1 MDAAPLNCATSP
13 VYLAGAVRAGPN
25 CEIVFM
31 PIQKRLL
38 CVALCVGLSF
48 SLQATAA
55 EGLLKPLPNVDTA
68 KLTPADAAAVKAARV
83 EFDSAHGKLVGPP
96 LAQVYANV
104 AAAYARAGL
113 KDAAS
118 IAFYDASQIDPEDG
132 RWMYLRG
139 VIARDLK
146 QNAEARANF
155 EAALKLDDV
164 YLPIRYRLSDTLVDL
179 GDIDGARKV
188 LERTTREHPD
198 QAVAFAMLG
207 QISMRQKRYTEAIE
221 NLQRALKLEPQAT
234 QLYKTLAEAYT
245 GVGNATAAKEAESK
259 AGDVPPRLA
268 DPLVIGLYG
277 GGAPAQQLSGT
288 PLQQAEQLAGSGKI
302 AAARVKLA
310 DYQRDHAD
318 DVDALAFQARLEA
331 SLGDHLI
338 AQAAADQALTL
349 KPDSATALFA
359 RGLVYEYAG
368 DDNQAYAFYQ
378 RAVRADVKL
387 APARLL
393 LGNAE
398 MRRGRYSQAAEQYHQ
413 LTLLQPDDPQ
423 AQAHLVAAQVAAGQC
438 GRALAD
444 TSAAQKRN
452 PKNGELMQIFVRLA
466 STCTAAKQEE
476 RDMALD
482 YAQALYKQRP
492 DAGDSSALALA
503 LAAHG
508 KYTEAQQYQ
517 AEAIFESVRNGDK
530 QSAES
535 YKATQASFVAKQV
548 PDRPWPAG
556 HAYYNP
562 PLLTPVKAPA
572 AAPPAK
578 K

>member
-1 MDAAPLNCATSP
+1 
-13 VYLAGAVRAGPN
+13 
-25 CEIVFM
+25 M

-38 CVALCVGLSF
+38 CVLCLALSF
-48 SLQATAA
+48 LSLPAAAA

-68 KLTPADAAAVKAARV
+68 KLAPADAAAVKAARA
-83 EFDSAHGKLVGPP
+83 EFDAAHGKLVGPP

-113 KDAAS
+113 KDAAA
-118 IAFYDASQIDPEDG
+118 IAFYDASQIDPDDG

-146 QNAEARANF
+146 QNAEARADF
-155 EAALKLDDV
+155 EAALKLDEV

-179 GDIDGARKV
+179 GDVDGARKV
-188 LERTTREHPD
+188 LERTTREHSD

-207 QISMRQKRYTEAIE
+207 QISMRQKRYTDAIE

-245 GVGNATAAKEAESK
+245 GVGNTTAAKEAEAK

-268 DPLVIGLYG
+268 DPLVMGLYG
-277 GGAPAQQLSGT
+277 GGASAQQLSGT

-302 AAARVKLA
+302 AAARAKLA
-310 DYQRDHAD
+310 EYQREHAD

-331 SLGDHLI
+331 SLGDQLI
-338 AQAAADQALTL
+338 AQAAADQAMTL

-368 DDNQAYAFYQ
+368 DDNQAYAYYQ

-398 MRRGRYSQAAEQYHQ
+398 MRRGRYSQAAEQYRQ
-413 LTLLQPDDPQ
+413 LAQLQPGDAQ
-423 AQAHLVAAQVAAGQC
+423 AQAHLVAAEVAAGQC

-444 TSAAQKRN
+444 TSAAQKSD

-466 STCTAAKQEE
+466 STCQAAKQEE

-492 DAGDSSALALA
+492 DADDSSALALA
-503 LAAHG
+503 LAAHS

-517 AEAIFESVRNGDK
+517 AEAIFAAVRSGDK

-556 HAYYNP
+556 HPYYNP
-562 PLLTPVKAPA
+562 PLLTPIKAPA
-572 AAPPAK
+572 AAAPANK
-578 K
+578 

>member
-1 MDAAPLNCATSP
+1 
-13 VYLAGAVRAGPN
+13 
-25 CEIVFM
+25 M
-31 PIQKRLL
+31 PIQKSLL
-38 CVALCVGLSF
+38 CALCLALSF
-48 SLQATAA
+48 TLPVRAA
-55 EGLLKPLPNVDTA
+55 EALLKPLPNVDTA
-68 KLTPADAAAVKAARV
+68 KLAPADAAAVKAARA
-83 EFDSAHGKLVGPP
+83 EFESAHGKLVGPP
-96 LAQVYANV
+96 LAQIYANV

-113 KDAAS
+113 KDAAA

-146 QNAEARANF
+146 QNVEARADF
-155 EAALKLDDV
+155 EAALKLDEV

-179 GDIDGARKV
+179 GNIDDARKV
-188 LERTTREHPD
+188 LERMIREHSD

-207 QISMRQKRYTEAIE
+207 QISMRQKRYTDAIE

-245 GVGNATAAKEAESK
+245 GVGNTAAAKEAEAK

-288 PLQQAEQLAGSGKI
+288 LLQQAEQLAGSGKVM
-302 AAARVKLA
+302 AARAKLA
-310 DYQRDHAD
+310 EYQRDNTD

-331 SLGDHLI
+331 SLGDQLI
-338 AQAAADQALTL
+338 AQAAADQAMTL

-359 RGLVYEYAG
+359 RGIVYEYAG
-368 DDNQAYAFYQ
+368 DDNQAYVYYQ

-398 MRRGRYSQAAEQYHQ
+398 MRRGHYGQGAEQYRQ
-413 LTLLQPDDPQ
+413 LTLLQPDDAQ
-423 AQAHLVAAQVAAGQC
+423 ALAHLVAAEVAAGRC

-444 TSAAQKRN
+444 TGAAQKRS
-452 PKNGELMQIFVRLA
+452 PTNGEMMQVFVRLA

-503 LAAHG
+503 LAAHA

-517 AEAIFESVRNGDK
+517 AEAIFEAVRNGDK
-530 QSAES
+530 ASAES
-535 YKATQASFVAKQV
+535 YKATQAKFVAKQV
-548 PDRPWPAG
+548 PDRPWPAD
-556 HAYYNP
+556 HPYYNP
-562 PLLTPVKAPA
+562 PLLTPIKAPA
-572 AAPPAK
+572 VAAPAK

>member
-1 MDAAPLNCATSP
+1 ML
-13 VYLAGAVRAGPN
+13 
-25 CEIVFM
+25 
-31 PIQKRLL
+31 IQKRLL
-38 CVALCVGLSF
+38 CGAICIGLF
-48 SLQATAA
+48 LSLPATAA
-55 EGLLKPLPNVDTA
+55 DALLKPLPNVDTA
-68 KLTPADAAAVKAARV
+68 KLAPADAAAVKAARV
-83 EFDSAHGKLVGPP
+83 EFDTAHGKLVGPP
-96 LAQVYANV
+96 LAQVYASV
-104 AAAYARAGL
+104 GAAYARAGL
-113 KDAAS
+113 KDAAA

-139 VIARDLK
+139 VIARELK
-146 QNAEARANF
+146 QNAEARADF
-155 EAALKLDDV
+155 EAALKLDEV

-188 LERTTREHPD
+188 LERTTREHSD

-207 QISMRQKRYTEAIE
+207 QISMRQKRYTDAIE

-234 QLYKTLAEAYT
+234 QLYKTLADAYT
-245 GVGNATAAKEAESK
+245 GVGNAAAAKEAEAK

-268 DPLVIGLYG
+268 DPLVLGMYG

-288 PLQQAEQLAGSGKI
+288 ALQQAEQLAGSGKI
-302 AAARVKLA
+302 MAARAKLA
-310 DYQRDHAD
+310 EYQRDHAD
-318 DVDALAFQARLEA
+318 DVDALALQARLEA
-331 SLGDHLI
+331 SLGDQWI
-338 AQAAADQALTL
+338 AQAVADQALTL

-368 DDNQAYAFYQ
+368 DDNQAYAYYQ
-378 RAVRADVKL
+378 RAVRADAKL

-398 MRRGRYSQAAEQYHQ
+398 MRRGRYSQAAEQYRE
-413 LTLLQPDDPQ
+413 LLQLQPEDVQ
-423 AQAHLVAAQVAAGQC
+423 AQAHLVAAEVAAGQC

-444 TSAAQKRN
+444 TSAAQKRD

-466 STCTAAKQEE
+466 STCPAAKKEE

-492 DAGDSSALALA
+492 DADDSSALALA
-503 LAAHG
+503 LAAHA

-517 AEAIFESVRNGDK
+517 AEAIFEAVRSGDK
-530 QSAES
+530 LSAEI
-535 YKATQASFVAKQV
+535 YKTTQASFVAKQV

-556 HAYYNP
+556 HPLYNP
-562 PLLTPVKAPA
+562 PLLTPIKAPA
-572 AAPPAK
+572 AAAPAK

>member
-1 MDAAPLNCATSP
+1 
-13 VYLAGAVRAGPN
+13 
-25 CEIVFM
+25 M

-38 CVALCVGLSF
+38 CALCLALSF
-48 SLQATAA
+48 SLPAAAA
-55 EGLLKPLPNVDTA
+55 EGLLKPLPTIDTT
-68 KLTPADAAAVKAARV
+68 KLAPADAAQVKAARA
-83 EFDSAHGKLVGPP
+83 EFDAAHAKLVGPP
-96 LAQVYANV
+96 LAQVYASV

-113 KDAAS
+113 KEAAAV
-118 IAFYDASQIDPEDG
+118 AFYNATQIDPEDG

-146 QNAEARANF
+146 QNAEARADF
-155 EAALKLDDV
+155 EAALKLDEV

-179 GDIDGARKV
+179 GNIDDARKV
-188 LERTTREHPD
+188 LERTTREHSD

-207 QISMRQKRYTEAIE
+207 QISMRQKRYTDAIE
-221 NLQRALKLEPQAT
+221 NLQRALKLEPQAN

-245 GVGNATAAKEAESK
+245 GVGNTAAAKEAEAK

-268 DPLVIGLYG
+268 DPLVVALYSSA
-277 GGAPAQQLSGT
+277 APAQQLSGT

-331 SLGDHLI
+331 SLGNQFI

-423 AQAHLVAAQVAAGQC
+423 AQAHLVAAQVVAGQC

>member
-1 MDAAPLNCATSP
+1 ML
-13 VYLAGAVRAGPN
+13 
-25 CEIVFM
+25 
-31 PIQKRLL
+31 IQKRLL
-38 CVALCVGLSF
+38 CGALCLGLS
-48 SLQATAA
+48 LCLPAA
-55 EGLLKPLPNVDTA
+55 AADALLKPLPTVDAA
-68 KLTPADAAAVKAARV
+68 KLAPADAAAIKAARA

-96 LAQVYANV
+96 LAQVYVNV

-113 KDAAS
+113 KEAAA
-118 IAFYDASQIDPEDG
+118 IALYDASQIDPDDG

-146 QNAEARANF
+146 QNAEARSDF
-155 EAALKLDDV
+155 EAALKLDEV

-188 LERTTREHPD
+188 LERTTREHSD

-207 QISMRQKRYTEAIE
+207 QVSMRQKRYTDAIE

-234 QLYKTLAEAYT
+234 QLYKTLAEAYS
-245 GVGNATAAKEAESK
+245 GVGNAAAAKEAEAK

-268 DPLVIGLYG
+268 DPLVLGLYG
-277 GGAPAQQLSGT
+277 SGAPAQQLSGT

-310 DYQRDHAD
+310 EYQSNHPD

-331 SLGDHLI
+331 SRGGQLI

-349 KPDSATALFA
+349 KPDSGTALFA

-368 DDNQAYAFYQ
+368 DDNQAYAYYQ

-398 MRRGRYSQAAEQYHQ
+398 MRRGRYSQAAEQYRQ
-413 LTLLQPDDPQ
+413 LTLLQPGDAR
-423 AQAHLVAAQVAAGQC
+423 AQAHLVAAEVAAGQC

-444 TSAAQKRN
+444 TSAAQKSN
-452 PKNGELMQIFVRLA
+452 PTNGELMQIFVRLA
-466 STCTAAKQEE
+466 STCPAARQEE

-492 DAGDSSALALA
+492 DADDSSALALA
-503 LAAHG
+503 LAAHA

-517 AEAIFESVRNGDK
+517 AEAIFEAVRSGDK

-535 YKATQASFVAKQV
+535 YKATQAKFVAKQV
-548 PDRPWPAG
+548 PDRPWPAD
-556 HAYYNP
+556 HPYYNP
-562 PLLTPVKAPA
+562 PLLTPINAPA
-572 AAPPAK
+572 AAAPAK

>member
-1 MDAAPLNCATSP
+1 
-13 VYLAGAVRAGPN
+13 
-25 CEIVFM
+25 M
-31 PIQKRLL
+31 PIQKSLL
-38 CVALCVGLSF
+38 CALCLALSF
-48 SLQATAA
+48 TLPVRAA
-55 EGLLKPLPNVDTA
+55 EALLKPLPNVDTA
-68 KLTPADAAAVKAARV
+68 KLAPADAAAVKAARA
-83 EFDSAHGKLVGPP
+83 EFESAHGKLVGPP
-96 LAQVYANV
+96 LAQIYANV

-113 KDAAS
+113 KDAAA

-146 QNAEARANF
+146 QNVEARADF
-155 EAALKLDDV
+155 EAALKLDEV

-179 GDIDGARKV
+179 GNIDDARKV
-188 LERTTREHPD
+188 LERMIREHSD

-207 QISMRQKRYTEAIE
+207 QISMRQKRYTDAIE

-245 GVGNATAAKEAESK
+245 GVGNTAAAKEAEAK
-259 AGDVPPRLA
+259 VGDVPPRLA

-288 PLQQAEQLAGSGKI
+288 LLQQAEQLAGSGKVM
-302 AAARVKLA
+302 AARAKLA
-310 DYQRDHAD
+310 EYQRDNTD

-331 SLGDHLI
+331 SLGDQLI
-338 AQAAADQALTL
+338 AQAAADQAMTL

-359 RGLVYEYAG
+359 RGIVYEYAG
-368 DDNQAYAFYQ
+368 DDNQAYVYYQ

-398 MRRGRYSQAAEQYHQ
+398 MRRGHYGQGAEQYRQ
-413 LTLLQPDDPQ
+413 LTLLQPDDAQ
-423 AQAHLVAAQVAAGQC
+423 ALAHLVAAEVAAGRC

-444 TSAAQKRN
+444 TGAAQKRS
-452 PKNGELMQIFVRLA
+452 PTNGEMMQVFVRLA

-503 LAAHG
+503 LAAHA

-517 AEAIFESVRNGDK
+517 AEAIFEAVRNGDK
-530 QSAES
+530 ASAES
-535 YKATQASFVAKQV
+535 YKATQAKFVAKQV
-548 PDRPWPAG
+548 PDRPWPAD
-556 HAYYNP
+556 HPYYNP
-562 PLLTPVKAPA
+562 PLLTPIKAPA
-572 AAPPAK
+572 AAAPAK

>member
-1 MDAAPLNCATSP
+1 ML
-13 VYLAGAVRAGPN
+13 
-25 CEIVFM
+25 
-31 PIQKRLL
+31 IQKRLL
-38 CVALCVGLSF
+38 CGALCLGLSMC
-48 SLQATAA
+48 LPAAAA
-55 EGLLKPLPNVDTA
+55 EALLKPLPSVDTA
-68 KLTPADAAAVKAARV
+68 KLTPADAAAVKAARA
-83 EFDSAHGKLVGPP
+83 EFDNAHGKLVGPP

-113 KDAAS
+113 KEAAG
-118 IAFYDASQIDPEDG
+118 IAFYDASTIDPDDG

-146 QNAEARANF
+146 QNAEARADF
-155 EAALKLDDV
+155 EAALKLDEV
-164 YLPIRYRLSDTLVDL
+164 YLPIRYRLSDTLIDL

-207 QISMRQKRYTEAIE
+207 QISMRQKRYTDAIE

-245 GVGNATAAKEAESK
+245 GVGNTAAAKEAEAK

-268 DPLVIGLYG
+268 DPLVLGLYG
-277 GGAPAQQLSGT
+277 SGAPAQQLSGT
-288 PLQQAEQLAGSGKI
+288 PLQQAEH
-302 AAARVKLA
+302 
-310 DYQRDHAD
+310 DHAD

-331 SLGDHLI
+331 SLGDQLI
-338 AQAAADQALTL
+338 AQAAADQAVTL

-368 DDNQAYAFYQ
+368 DDNQAYAYYQ
-378 RAVRADVKL
+378 RAVRADLKL

-398 MRRGRYSQAAEQYHQ
+398 MRRGRYSQAAEQYRQ
-413 LTLLQPDDPQ
+413 LTLLQPGDAQ
-423 AQAHLVAAQVAAGQC
+423 AQAHLVAAEVAAGQC

-444 TSAAQKRN
+444 TSAAQKSN
-452 PKNGELMQIFVRLA
+452 PKDGELMQIFVRLA
-466 STCTAAKQEE
+466 STCPAAKQEE

-492 DAGDSSALALA
+492 DAEDSSALALA
-503 LAAHG
+503 LAAHS

-517 AEAIFESVRNGDK
+517 AEAIFEAVRNGDK
-530 QSAES
+530 QSAEI
-535 YKATQASFVAKQV
+535 YKSTQASFVAKQV
-548 PDRPWPAG
+548 PDRPWPVG

-562 PLLTPVKAPA
+562 PLLTPIKAPA
-572 AAPPAK
+572 AAAPAPAK

>member
-1 MDAAPLNCATSP
+1 ML
-13 VYLAGAVRAGPN
+13 
-25 CEIVFM
+25 
-31 PIQKRLL
+31 IQKRLL
-38 CVALCVGLSF
+38 CGALCLGWFLS
-48 SLQATAA
+48 LPAA
-55 EGLLKPLPNVDTA
+55 AADALLKPLPTIDTA
-68 KLTPADAAAVKAARV
+68 KLAPAAAAAIKAARI
-83 EFDSAHGKLVGPP
+83 EFDAAHGKLVGPP

-113 KDAAS
+113 KEAAA
-118 IAFYDASQIDPEDG
+118 IALYDASQIDPDDG

-139 VIARDLK
+139 VIARELK
-146 QNAEARANF
+146 QNAEARADF
-155 EAALKLDDV
+155 EAALKLDEV
-164 YLPIRYRLSDTLVDL
+164 YQPIRYRLSDTLVDL

-198 QAVAFAMLG
+198 QAVGFAMLG
-207 QISMRQKRYTEAIE
+207 QVSMRQKRYTDAIE
-221 NLQRALKLEPQAT
+221 NLQQALKLEPQAT

-245 GVGNATAAKEAESK
+245 GVGNAAAAKEAQAK

-268 DPLVIGLYG
+268 DPLVLGLYA

-302 AAARVKLA
+302 AAARAKLA
-310 DYQRDHAD
+310 EYQRDHPD
-318 DVDALAFQARLEA
+318 DVDALAFQARLEG
-331 SLGDHLI
+331 SLGDQLI
-338 AQAAADQALTL
+338 AQAAADQALAL
-349 KPDSATALFA
+349 KPDSAAALFA
-359 RGLVYEYAG
+359 RGLVHEYGG

-398 MRRGRYSQAAEQYHQ
+398 MRRGHYSQAAEQYRQ
-413 LTLLQPDDPQ
+413 LTLLQPGDAQ
-423 AQAHLVAAQVAAGQC
+423 AQAHLVAAEVAAGQC
-438 GRALAD
+438 GRALSD
-444 TSAAQKRN
+444 TSAAQKSN
-452 PKNGELMQIFVRLA
+452 PTNGELMQIFVRLA
-466 STCTAAKQEE
+466 STCPAAKQEE

-482 YAQALYKQRP
+482 YAHALYKQRP
-492 DAGDSSALALA
+492 DADDSSALALA
-503 LAAHG
+503 LAAHA

-517 AEAIFESVRNGDK
+517 AEAIFEAVRSGDK
-530 QSAES
+530 ESAEI
-535 YKATQASFVAKQV
+535 YKTTQASFAAKRV

-562 PLLTPVKAPA
+562 PLLTPMKAPA
-572 AAPPAK
+572 AAAPAPAPAK

>member
-1 MDAAPLNCATSP
+1 
-13 VYLAGAVRAGPN
+13 
-25 CEIVFM
+25 M

-38 CVALCVGLSF
+38 CALCLALSF
-48 SLQATAA
+48 SLPAAAA
-55 EGLLKPLPNVDTA
+55 EGLLKPLPTIDTT
-68 KLTPADAAAVKAARV
+68 KLAPADAAQVKAARA
-83 EFDSAHGKLVGPP
+83 EFDAAHAKLVGPP
-96 LAQVYANV
+96 LAQVYASV

-113 KDAAS
+113 KEAAAV
-118 IAFYDASQIDPEDG
+118 AFYNATQIDPEDG

-146 QNAEARANF
+146 QNAEARADF
-155 EAALKLDDV
+155 EAALKLDEV

-179 GDIDGARKV
+179 GNIDDARKV
-188 LERTTREHPD
+188 LERTTREHSD

-207 QISMRQKRYTEAIE
+207 QISMRQKRYTDAIE
-221 NLQRALKLEPQAT
+221 NLQRALKLEPQAN

-245 GVGNATAAKEAESK
+245 GVGNTAAAKAAEAK

-268 DPLVIGLYG
+268 DPLVVALYSSA
-277 GGAPAQQLSGT
+277 APAQQLSGT

-310 DYQRDHAD
+310 DYQRDHPD

-331 SLGDHLI
+331 SLGNQLI

-572 AAPPAK
+572 VAAPAK

>member
-1 MDAAPLNCATSP
+1 
-13 VYLAGAVRAGPN
+13 
-25 CEIVFM
+25 M

-38 CVALCVGLSF
+38 CALCLALSF
-48 SLQATAA
+48 SLPAAAA
-55 EGLLKPLPNVDTA
+55 EGLLKPLPTIDTT
-68 KLTPADAAAVKAARV
+68 KLAPADAAQVKAARA
-83 EFDSAHGKLVGPP
+83 EFDAAHAKLVGPP
-96 LAQVYANV
+96 LAQVYASV

-113 KDAAS
+113 KEAAAV
-118 IAFYDASQIDPEDG
+118 AFYNATQIDPEDG

-146 QNAEARANF
+146 QNAEARADF
-155 EAALKLDDV
+155 EAALKLDEV

-179 GDIDGARKV
+179 GNIDDARKV
-188 LERTTREHPD
+188 LERTTREHSD

-207 QISMRQKRYTEAIE
+207 QISMRQKRYTDAIE
-221 NLQRALKLEPQAT
+221 NLQRALKLEPQAN

-245 GVGNATAAKEAESK
+245 GVGNTAAAKEAEAK

-268 DPLVIGLYG
+268 DPLVVALYSSA
-277 GGAPAQQLSGT
+277 APAQQLSGT
-288 PLQQAEQLAGSGKI
+288 PLQQAEQLADNGKI

-331 SLGDHLI
+331 SLGNQFI

>member
-1 MDAAPLNCATSP
+1 
-13 VYLAGAVRAGPN
+13 
-25 CEIVFM
+25 M
-31 PIQKRLL
+31 PIQKHLL
-38 CVALCVGLSF
+38 CALCLALSF
-48 SLQATAA
+48 SLTAA
-55 EGLLKPLPNVDTA
+55 VAEALLKPLPNVDTA
-68 KLTPADAAAVKAARV
+68 KLAPADAAAVKAARAA
-83 EFDSAHGKLVGPP
+83 FDNAHTKVVGPP
-96 LAQVYANV
+96 LAQVYAEV

-113 KDAAS
+113 KEAAA

-146 QNAEARANF
+146 QNAEARADF
-155 EAALKLDDV
+155 EAALKLDEV

-179 GDIDGARKV
+179 GDIDGARRV
-188 LERTTREHPD
+188 LERTTREHSD

-207 QISMRQKRYTEAIE
+207 QVSLRQKRYTDAIE

-234 QLYKTLAEAYT
+234 LLYKSLAEAYT
-245 GVGNATAAKEAESK
+245 GVGNATAAREAEAK

-302 AAARVKLA
+302 GAARAKLA
-310 DYQRDHAD
+310 EYQRDHPD
-318 DVDALAFQARLEA
+318 DIDALAFQARLEA
-331 SLGDHLI
+331 SLGDQMI

-368 DDNQAYAFYQ
+368 DDNQAYSFYQ

-398 MRRGRYSQAAEQYHQ
+398 MRRGHYSQAAEQYRQ
-413 LTLLQPDDPQ
+413 LTLLQPDDAQ
-423 AQAHLVAAQVAAGQC
+423 ALAHLVAAEVAAGQC
-438 GRALAD
+438 ARALAD
-444 TSAAQKRN
+444 TGAAQKRS
-452 PKNGELMQIFVRLA
+452 PTNGEMMQVFVRLA

-517 AEAIFESVRNGDK
+517 AGAIFEAVRNGDK
-530 QSAES
+530 ASAES

-548 PDRPWPAG
+548 PDRPWPAV
-556 HAYYNP
+556 HPYYNP
-562 PLLTPVKAPA
+562 PLLTPIKPPA
-572 AAPPAK
+572 AAAPAK

>member
-1 MDAAPLNCATSP
+1 
-13 VYLAGAVRAGPN
+13 
-25 CEIVFM
+25 M

-38 CVALCVGLSF
+38 CALCLALSF
-48 SLQATAA
+48 SLPAAAA
-55 EGLLKPLPNVDTA
+55 EGLLKPLPTIDTT
-68 KLTPADAAAVKAARV
+68 KLAPADAAQVKAARA
-83 EFDSAHGKLVGPP
+83 EFDAAHAKLVGPP
-96 LAQVYANV
+96 LAQVYASV

-113 KDAAS
+113 KEAAAV
-118 IAFYDASQIDPEDG
+118 AFYNATQIDPEDG

-146 QNAEARANF
+146 QNAEARADF
-155 EAALKLDDV
+155 EAALKLDEV

-179 GDIDGARKV
+179 GNIDDARKV
-188 LERTTREHPD
+188 LERTTREHSD

-207 QISMRQKRYTEAIE
+207 QISMRQKRYTDAIE
-221 NLQRALKLEPQAT
+221 NLQRALKLEPQAN
-234 QLYKTLAEAYT
+234 QLYKTLAEAYA
-245 GVGNATAAKEAESK
+245 GVGNAAAAKEAEAK

-268 DPLVIGLYG
+268 DPLVVALYSSA
-277 GGAPAQQLSGT
+277 APAQQLSGT
-288 PLQQAEQLAGSGKI
+288 QLQQAEQLAGSGKI

-331 SLGDHLI
+331 SLGNQFI

>member
-1 MDAAPLNCATSP
+1 
-13 VYLAGAVRAGPN
+13 
-25 CEIVFM
+25 M

-38 CVALCVGLSF
+38 CGALCVGLIL
-48 SLQATAA
+48 SLPAAAA
-55 EGLLKPLPNVDTA
+55 EALLKPLPNVDTA
-68 KLTPADAAAVKAARV
+68 KLSPADAAQVKAARA
-83 EFDSAHGKLVGPP
+83 EFDNAHGKLVGPP
-96 LAQVYANV
+96 LAQVYANL

-113 KDAAS
+113 KEAAAM
-118 IAFYDASQIDPEDG
+118 AFYDAAQVDPEDG

-146 QNAEARANF
+146 QNAEARADF
-155 EAALKLDDV
+155 EAALKLDEV

-207 QISMRQKRYTEAIE
+207 QISMRQKRYTDAIE
-221 NLQRALKLEPQAT
+221 NLQRALKIEPQAN
-234 QLYKTLAEAYT
+234 QLYKTLAEAYN
-245 GVGNATAAKEAESK
+245 GVGNTAAAREAEAK
-259 AGDVPPRLA
+259 AGDVTPRLA
-268 DPLVIGLYG
+268 DPLVLGLYG
-277 GGAPAQQLSGT
+277 ASAPAQQLTGT
-288 PLQQAEQLAGSGKI
+288 PLQQAEQLADSGKI
-302 AAARVKLA
+302 AAARAKLA
-310 DYQRDHAD
+310 EYQRDHAD
-318 DVDALAFQARLEA
+318 DVEALAFQARLEA
-331 SLGDHLI
+331 SLGDQLI
-338 AQAAADQALTL
+338 AVAAADQALTL

-368 DDNQAYAFYQ
+368 DDNQAYAYYQ

-398 MRRGRYSQAAEQYHQ
+398 MRRKRYSQAAEQYRQ
-413 LTLLQPDDPQ
+413 LAALQPDDAQ
-423 AQAHLVAAQVAAGQC
+423 AQAHLVAAEVAAGQC

-444 TSAAQKRN
+444 TSDAQKRN

-466 STCTAAKQEE
+466 STCPAAKQEE

-492 DAGDSSALALA
+492 DAGDSAALALA
-503 LAAHG
+503 LAAHA

-517 AEAIFESVRNGDK
+517 AEAIFEAVRSGDK
-530 QSAES
+530 QSAEL
-535 YKATQASFVAKQV
+535 YKTTQASFVAKQV

-556 HAYYNP
+556 DTYYNP
-562 PLLTPVKAPA
+562 PLLTPLKAVAA
-572 AAPPAK
+572 AAPAK

>member
-1 MDAAPLNCATSP
+1 
-13 VYLAGAVRAGPN
+13 
-25 CEIVFM
+25 M
-31 PIQKRLL
+31 PIQKRMLYGG
-38 CVALCVGLSF
+38 ALCVGLIF
-48 SLQATAA
+48 SLPAAAA
-55 EGLLKPLPNVDTA
+55 EALLKPLPNVDTT
-68 KLTPADAAAVKAARV
+68 KLAPADAAQVKAART

-96 LAQVYANV
+96 LAQVYANI
-104 AAAYARAGL
+104 AAAYARAGF
-113 KDAAS
+113 KEAAA

-146 QNAEARANF
+146 QNAEARADF
-155 EAALKLDDV
+155 EAALKLDDI

-179 GDIDGARKV
+179 GNIDDARKV

-198 QAVAFAMLG
+198 QAVAFAMLA
-207 QISMRQKRYTEAIE
+207 QISMRQKRYTDAIE
-221 NLQRALKLEPQAT
+221 NLQRALKLEPQAN
-234 QLYKTLAEAYT
+234 QLYKTLADAYT
-245 GVGNATAAKEAESK
+245 GVGNTAAATAAQAK
-259 AGDVPPRLA
+259 AGDVAPRLA
-268 DPLVIGLYG
+268 DPLVLGLYG
-277 GGAPAQQLSGT
+277 SGAPAQQLSGT

-302 AAARVKLA
+302 AAARAKLA
-310 DYQRDHAD
+310 EYQRDHAD
-318 DVDALAFQARLEA
+318 DVDALAFQARFEA
-331 SLGDHLI
+331 SLGDQLI
-338 AQAAADQALTL
+338 AQAAADQAMTL
-349 KPDSATALFA
+349 KPDSATALLA
-359 RGLVYEYAG
+359 RGIVYEYAG
-368 DDNQAYAFYQ
+368 DDNQWYAYYQ

-398 MRRGRYSQAAEQYHQ
+398 MRRGHYSQAAEQYRQ
-413 LTLLQPDDPQ
+413 LSLLQPDDAQ
-423 AQAHLVAAQVAAGQC
+423 AQAHLVAAEVAGGQC

-444 TSAAQKRN
+444 TSSAQKRN
-452 PKNGELMQIFVRLA
+452 PKNGELMQLFVRLA

-517 AEAIFESVRNGDK
+517 AEAIFEAVRNGDK
-530 QSAES
+530 RSAES
-535 YKATQASFVAKQV
+535 YKATQAKFAAKQV
-548 PDRPWPAG
+548 PDRPWPAD
-556 HAYYNP
+556 HPYYNP
-562 PLLTPVKAPA
+562 PLLTPIKAPA
-572 AAPPAK
+572 GDAPAK

>member
-1 MDAAPLNCATSP
+1 
-13 VYLAGAVRAGPN
+13 
-25 CEIVFM
+25 M

-38 CVALCVGLSF
+38 CGALCVGLLL
-48 SLQATAA
+48 SLPAGAA
-55 EGLLKPLPNVDTA
+55 EGLLKPLPNVDTS
-68 KLTPADAAAVKAARV
+68 KLAPADAAQVKAART
-83 EFDSAHGKLVGPP
+83 EFDNAHGKLVGPP
-96 LAQVYANV
+96 LAQVYASV
-104 AAAYARAGL
+104 AAAYARAGF
-113 KDAAS
+113 KDAAA

-146 QNAEARANF
+146 QNAEARADF
-155 EAALKLDDV
+155 EAALKLDEI

-179 GDIDGARKV
+179 GNLDDARKV
-188 LERTTREHPD
+188 LERTIREHSD
-198 QAVAFAMLG
+198 QAVAFAMLA
-207 QISMRQKRYTEAIE
+207 QISMRQKRYTDAIE
-221 NLQRALKLEPQAT
+221 NLQRALKLEPQAN
-234 QLYKTLAEAYT
+234 QLYKTLADAYT
-245 GVGNATAAKEAESK
+245 GVGNTAAAAAAQAK
-259 AGDVPPRLA
+259 AGDVAPRLA
-268 DPLVIGLYG
+268 DPLVVALYSNS
-277 GGAPAQQLSGT
+277 APAQQLSGT
-288 PLQQAEQLAGSGKI
+288 PLEQAEQLANSGKV
-302 AAARVKLA
+302 AAARAKLA
-310 DYQRDHAD
+310 EYQKDHAD
-318 DVDALAFQARLEA
+318 DIDALAFQSRLEA
-331 SLGDHLI
+331 SLGNQLI

-368 DDNQAYAFYQ
+368 DDNQAYAYYQ

-398 MRRGRYSQAAEQYHQ
+398 MRRGRFSQAAEQYRQ
-413 LTLLQPDDPQ
+413 LALLQPDDAQ
-423 AQAHLVAAQVAAGQC
+423 AQAHLVAAEVAAGQC

-452 PKNGELMQIFVRLA
+452 PKDGELMQVFVRLA
-466 STCTAAKQEE
+466 STCPAAKQEE

-482 YAQALYKQRP
+482 YAKALYKQRP

-517 AEAIFESVRNGDK
+517 AEAIFQAVRSGDK
-530 QSAES
+530 QAAET
-535 YKATQASFVAKQV
+535 YKSTQASFVAKQV
-548 PDRPWPAG
+548 PDRPWPAS
-556 HAYYNP
+556 HPYFNP
-562 PLLTPVKAPA
+562 PMLTPIKLA

-578 K
+578 KQP

>member
-1 MDAAPLNCATSP
+1 
-13 VYLAGAVRAGPN
+13 
-25 CEIVFM
+25 M

-38 CVALCVGLSF
+38 CALCLALSF
-48 SLQATAA
+48 SLPAAAA
-55 EGLLKPLPNVDTA
+55 EGLLKPLPTIDTT
-68 KLTPADAAAVKAARV
+68 KLAPADAAQVKAARA
-83 EFDSAHGKLVGPP
+83 EFDAAHAKLVGPP
-96 LAQVYANV
+96 LAQVYASV

-113 KDAAS
+113 KEAAAV
-118 IAFYDASQIDPEDG
+118 AFYNATQIDPEDG

-146 QNAEARANF
+146 QNAEARADF
-155 EAALKLDDV
+155 EAALKLDEV

-179 GDIDGARKV
+179 GNIDDARKV
-188 LERTTREHPD
+188 LERTTREHSD

-207 QISMRQKRYTEAIE
+207 QISMRQKRYTDAIE
-221 NLQRALKLEPQAT
+221 NLQRALKLEPQAN

-245 GVGNATAAKEAESK
+245 GVGNTAAAKEAEAK

-268 DPLVIGLYG
+268 DPLVVALYSSA
-277 GGAPAQQLSGT
+277 APAQQLSGT

-331 SLGDHLI
+331 SLGNQFI

-572 AAPPAK
+572 VAAPAK